1 VEAAGSALAG
11 GSYSCGMH
19 ETYPPFS
26 REDFLS
32 GTDNGR
38 DRLIRARYRLGL
50 LGHLPALSV
59 ESRTILRRK
68 SAIVP
73 DSKSGLIVG
82 DF

>member
-1 VEAAGSALAG
+1 MRRE
-11 GSYSCGMH
+11 MF

-32 GTDNGR
+32 VTDNGR
-38 DRLIRARYRLGL
+38 DRLIRARYKLGWF
-50 LGHLPALSV
+50 GHLPALSV

-68 SAIVP
+68 YAVVP